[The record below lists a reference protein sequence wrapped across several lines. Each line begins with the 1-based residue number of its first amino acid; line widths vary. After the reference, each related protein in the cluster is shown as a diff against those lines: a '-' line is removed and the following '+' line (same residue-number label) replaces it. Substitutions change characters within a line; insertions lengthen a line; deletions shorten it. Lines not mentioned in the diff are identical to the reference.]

1 MSHTKARRKRSREPH
16 HRHTASRFPG
26 PDEPHYIR
34 ALWLA
39 ITVLAASMVG
49 TSAGVLSWLGGMNSP
64 NAILAGG
71 GAFAGTVILGLTV
84 IHFLTYT
91 KQ

>member
-1 MSHTKARRKRSREPH
+1 MSHTRAPCKCSREDH
-16 HRHTASRFPG
+16 HHSAASQL
-26 PDEPHYIR
+26 PDAPHYIR

-39 ITVLAASMVG
+39 ITVLAAGMVG
-49 TSAGVLSWLGGMNSP
+49 VTAGVLSWLGGMNSP

-84 IHFLTYT
+84 IHFLTHT